1 MMPTHQH
8 LGYRRKPHHTP
19 VAVVTKEAIEED
31 ILSVLHTIYVVIIII
46 IKHGPQAS
54 QHHRASRELGPV
66 LGLVWVR
73 QHEAVPRHPVQR
85 YFALPA
91 VARQYTT
98 SGGAA
103 PFARRGFMCGSLRR
117 DPSLLSASFH
127 SDPGSRTALQ
137 STACATSLSH
147 DPVASLVRASPR
159 TPSLSQT
166 L

>member
-1 MMPTHQH
+1 M
-8 LGYRRKPHHTP
+8 
-19 VAVVTKEAIEED
+19 
-31 ILSVLHTIYVVIIII
+31 
-46 IKHGPQAS
+46 
-54 QHHRASRELGPV
+54 
-66 LGLVWVR
+66 R

-117 DPSLLSASFH
+117 DPSLLSASLH

-137 STACATSLSH
+137 STARATSLSH
-147 DPVASLVRASPR
+147 DPVSSFVCASIVLH
-159 TPSLSQT
+159 PSLDPLILASAVCRSSLRSSKAYLRVPRSGYGGCPGPPTRRTGAALQST
-166 L
+166 ANPAVDRSVTFIAVPSCGLVPLPTGC